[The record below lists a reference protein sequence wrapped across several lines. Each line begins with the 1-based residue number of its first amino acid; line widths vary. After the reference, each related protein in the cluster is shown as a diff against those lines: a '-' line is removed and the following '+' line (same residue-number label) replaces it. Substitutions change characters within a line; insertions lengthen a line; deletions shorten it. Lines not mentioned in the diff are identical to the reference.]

1 VDSGGRKEPSITW
14 GSASPSERSTWGH
27 LSAHY
32 EVWGPQLF
40 GRWQQRWVRSQ
51 YCSNLFYNHTML
63 RRALKTANCAQN
75 IQLLIRMTPS
85 IQQADPEALCFRVV
99 RPSVCAC
106 VLDQR
111 HSRPACHRPI
121 VARIVYQSGIV
132 TGQPNACYTVVNFRN
147 VTFRS
152 YGSKL
157 WLLWSSSRV
166 IFQIH
171 LITDGFSPTGTP
183 VLLIVSWNELP
194 TVDRLLSRVTESA
207 DRLIQL

>member
-1 VDSGGRKEPSITW
+1 MSSLSVLQQLVLQSHYVATRVKDCKLCTKYTTINSYDSIHPTGGSGGIMFS
-14 GSASPSERSTWGH
+14 G
-27 LSAHY
+27 
-32 EVWGPQLF
+32 
-40 GRWQQRWVRSQ
+40 
-51 YCSNLFYNHTML
+51 C
-63 RRALKTANCAQN
+63 
-75 IQLLIRMTPS
+75 
-85 IQQADPEALCFRVV
+85 
-99 RPSVCAC
+99 PSVSVC
-106 VLDQR
+106 VR
-111 HSRPACHRPI
+111 ARSEAFRPACHRPI
-121 VARIVYQSGIV
+121 VARIACQSGVV